1 MFNAIGQIP
10 ILMYHQ
16 IAAPPPRGS
25 RLRSLSV
32 APADF
37 ARQMRS
43 MQLLGYR
50 GLSIAQ
56 LTPYLRGEKTGR
68 VFGITFDDG
77 YCNVGH
83 NALPVLNELGF
94 TATLYCVA
102 NQIGGSNRWD
112 LQRGESAA
120 PLMDVAEMRAWLA
133 AGQEIGSHTLDHL
146 PLGMCDDRVASEQ
159 IHLSRQVLEQAIGS
173 AVTSFCFPYGSHK
186 SHHRSMVEQ
195 AGYTTSTLVERGR
208 VSVGSD
214 LLLMP
219 RVTVSRATSLPR
231 LLLSCL
237 TNYEQR
243 RAKAS
248 RPKMVPPQLIPPAT
262 HAIPQ
267 QDSLPA

>member
-43 MQLLGYR
+43 MQLLGI
-50 GLSIAQ
+50 IAVFPSRNSR
-56 LTPYLRGEKTGR
+56 LICMAKKRVK
-68 VFGITFDDG
+68 VFGIAFDDG

-112 LQRGESAA
+112 LQRGESA
-120 PLMDVAEMRAWLA
+120 
-133 AGQEIGSHTLDHL
+133 
-146 PLGMCDDRVASEQ
+146 
-159 IHLSRQVLEQAIGS
+159 
-173 AVTSFCFPYGSHK
+173 
-186 SHHRSMVEQ
+186 
-195 AGYTTSTLVERGR
+195 
-208 VSVGSD
+208 
-214 LLLMP
+214 
-219 RVTVSRATSLPR
+219 
-231 LLLSCL
+231 
-237 TNYEQR
+237 R
-243 RAKAS
+243 R
-248 RPKMVPPQLIPPAT
+248 
-262 HAIPQ
+262 
-267 QDSLPA
+267 